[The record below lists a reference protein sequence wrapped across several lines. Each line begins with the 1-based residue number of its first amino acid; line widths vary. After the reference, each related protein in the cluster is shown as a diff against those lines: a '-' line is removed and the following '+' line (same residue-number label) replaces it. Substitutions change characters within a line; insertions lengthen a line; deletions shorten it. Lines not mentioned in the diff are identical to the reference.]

1 MSDYVPSSTSAV
13 STGEL
18 VSQLS
23 EQATRLVRDEIQLAQ
38 IEMSAKAKQAGV
50 GAGLLGAGG
59 IIALFG
65 LGAGI
70 ATGIIALA
78 LVMPAWLAGLIVT
91 VFLLAVAGIA
101 VLVGKT
107 KVAATT
113 PVPER
118 AIEDAKRSVDTV
130 KKGARD
136 GGHH

>member
-1 MSDYVPSSTSAV
+1 MADYVPSPTSAV
-13 STGEL
+13 STAEL

-70 ATGIIALA
+70 ATGIMALA
-78 LVMPAWLAGLIVT
+78 LVVPAWLAGLIVT
-91 VFLLAVAGIA
+91 VFLFAVAGTA

-118 AIEDAKRSVDTV
+118 EIEGAKRSVDTV

>member
-1 MSDYVPSSTSAV
+1 MSDYVPSSTSVV

-78 LVMPAWLAGLIVT
+78 LVVPAWLAGLIVT

-107 KVAATT
+107 RVTATT

-118 AIEDAKRSVDTV
+118 AIEGAKRSVDTV